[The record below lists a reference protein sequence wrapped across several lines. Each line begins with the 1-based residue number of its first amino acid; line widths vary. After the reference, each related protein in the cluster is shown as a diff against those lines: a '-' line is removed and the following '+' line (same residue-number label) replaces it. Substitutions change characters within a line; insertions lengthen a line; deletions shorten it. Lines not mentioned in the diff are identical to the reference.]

1 MNVITSSTFI
11 SPYPD
16 TCPEWAKE
24 GSLVRCLRTKKDS
37 LLGEY
42 RDMLTYE
49 IVDIS
54 WCDPVEGKGIWGVAY
69 LRSVGEQGRW
79 TRAEYLCDLEEATAS

>member
-1 MNVITSSTFI
+1 MSVITSSTFI

-24 GSLVRCLRTKKDS
+24 GSLVRCLRIKKS
-37 LLGEY
+37 PLLGEY

-54 WCDPVEGKGIWGVAY
+54 WHDPVEGKGIWGVAY
-69 LRSVGEQGRW
+69 LRPVGEQGRW